1 MGEGLNRK
9 PDYSG
14 AIAVALGGCFFLAM
28 GILVLV
34 LLPDSLAA
42 ALRDD
47 WGMVVAL
54 ATPAVVV
61 GGPLF
66 WIGFL
71 LCRGGV
77 RRLNGQSTS
86 GGHH

>member
-1 MGEGLNRK
+1 MREGAKGK

-14 AIAVALGGCFFLAM
+14 GVAVALGFCFFVAA
-28 GILVLV
+28 GGLVLV

-54 ATPAVVV
+54 ATPAVFV
-61 GGPLF
+61 GVPLLSV
-66 WIGFL
+66 GFF
-71 LCRGGV
+71 LCRGGM
-77 RRLNGQSTS
+77 RRLNGQSS
-86 GGHH
+86 DREHR